1 MTEETRGSRGGNAR
15 KEKLSP
21 ERRKEIAQEAAKK
34 RWAIKKGVTAE
45 EAKSLPGATI
55 VGVTIEDGKLLPT
68 VDVKYESTAS
78 PDPKEKHCQACLDG
92 QSLEEGEGTHI
103 LGTAEH
109 PITLPATFDDGKMQ
123 DVSVAPPQVPQK
135 PAKAKSKAVPK
146 EFRTASSYAEKRLP
160 QAIKEKAEHVAK
172 VAQLDAEIN
181 DLVRVI
187 KALGGTV
194 EGQGQQT
201 AQQYQPYP
209 LPAPYP
215 EYQQPAQSF
224 QTLAPQPPQG
234 IAPQVQM
241 PKPMRAG
248 GAGALDFSGIINDV

>member
-1 MTEETRGSRGGNAR
+1 MTEETRGSKGGNAR

-34 RWAIKKGVTAE
+34 RWAKKRQEKESGAIEVLHVHSTTGETSKPSPNAE
-45 EAKSLPGATI
+45 PTPI
-55 VGVTIEDGKLLPT
+55 PEDL
-68 VDVKYESTAS
+68 
-78 PDPKEKHCQACLDG
+78 KEKHCQACLDG

-103 LGTAEH
+103 LGTVEH
-109 PITLPATFDDGKMQ
+109 PITLPAAFDDGKMQ

-135 PAKAKSKAVPK
+135 PSRAKAKPVPK